1 MINNKNIIIVALVIV
16 ILAMVVGYSTFATQ
30 LTINGTT
37 EITGIW
43 DVRITG
49 VEAQNVSTDC
59 NAGEPEFTTTTVSFN
74 AELAKPGDS
83 VEYVITIKNEGNLDA
98 HLDDIVFL
106 ADEANGSP
114 AIKYYTTNLAAD
126 LLAGETT
133 TLTVTVKYDESF
145 TEVPEVKTKTITGI
159 INYVQER

>member
-1 MINNKNIIIVALVIV
+1 MINTKNIIICSLTVVIF
-16 ILAMVVGYSTFATQ
+16 AMVVGYSTFATQ

-49 VEAQNVSTDC
+49 VEAQNVSSDC
-59 NAGEPEFTTTTVSFN
+59 SAGEPQFTNTTVTFN
-74 AELAKPGDS
+74 AELGKPGDS
-83 VEYVITIKNEGNLDA
+83 IQYVVTIKNEGNLDA

-106 ADEANGSP
+106 SDEVNGSP
-114 AIKYYTTNLAAD
+114 AIKYSTTNLASD
-126 LLAGETT
+126 LLAGEET
-133 TLTVTVKYDESF
+133 TLTVTVKYDESY
-145 TEVPEVKTKTITGI
+145 TEVPSIKTKTITGI

>member
-1 MINNKNIIIVALVIV
+1 MINNKSIIIGALAIA
-16 ILAMVVGYSTFATQ
+16 ILVMAIGYSTFATQ
-30 LTINGTT
+30 LTINGVS

-49 VEAQNVSTDC
+49 VEAQNVSNDC
-59 NAGEPEFTTTTVSFN
+59 NAGEPTFTNTTVNFN

-83 VEYVITIKNEGNLDA
+83 IDYVITIENDGNLDA

-106 ADEANGSP
+106 ADEVNGSP
-114 AIKYYTTNLAAD
+114 AIKYSTTNLAAD
-126 LLAGETT
+126 LLAGEST
-133 TLTVTVKYDESF
+133 TLTVKIKYDDSY
-145 TEVPEVKTKTITGI
+145 TEIPSIKTKSIIGI